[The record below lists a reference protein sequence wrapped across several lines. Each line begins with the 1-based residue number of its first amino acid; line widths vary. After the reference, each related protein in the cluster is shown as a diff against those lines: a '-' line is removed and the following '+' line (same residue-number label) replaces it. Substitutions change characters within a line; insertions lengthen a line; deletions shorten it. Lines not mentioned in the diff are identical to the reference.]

1 MLGAYVKA
9 TNKDE
14 SAMAKFR
21 YIDKE
26 ENSRD
31 PFAPTTEEANEFE
44 QLLQDDKHIPSSRR
58 YSMGESIEGTVVSV
72 SPEFVFIDL
81 GGKSSATL
89 STEEFTSSSLSIPKL
104 GDNISAFVRSDNGSE
119 ILLTRTLRR
128 NEVDDSLLRN
138 AFEAKIPVEAKVEK
152 IIKGGFEATVGA
164 KRCFVPLG
172 QMDIAHFDNPEVYV
186 GNTFKFTIT
195 ELKGRN
201 IVLSRKMI
209 LRQEMES
216 KVSSILE
223 KLEVGQSYAATIT
236 RLVDFGAFASI
247 DGLEGLIPLSEL
259 AWKRIKK
266 ADEVVR
272 LGDKV
277 NVKIIKIERTPK
289 LKIAFTLKDAGE
301 DPWITNA
308 TRLHPGEVL
317 QGTVVRMIDSG
328 AFVNVAEGVDGL
340 VPIHQITWE
349 KRINHPKD
357 ILSEGQSVKV
367 HVLAA
372 DLGAHRLSLSIKGP
386 MPEELMNKF
395 KGKRRDEHSSMSDE
409 DRALMK
415 QWEEYKSNEG
425 KVLIPSNR
433 DDTSIFASAFKR
445 AQKKK

>member
-9 TNKDE
+9 NNKDK

-26 ENSRD
+26 ENARD
-31 PFAPTTEEANEFE
+31 PFASEAEESNEFE
-44 QLLQDDKHIPSSRR
+44 QLLQDDKHTPTSRR
-58 YSMGESIEGTVVSV
+58 YRMGESVEGSVVSI
-72 SPEFVFIDL
+72 SSEFVFIDL

-89 STEEFTSSSLSIPKL
+89 SIEEFTSASQSVPKV
-104 GDNISAFVRSDNGSE
+104 GDTISAFVRTDNGSE

-152 IIKGGFEATVGA
+152 VIKGGFEATVGA

-172 QMDIAHFDNPEVYV
+172 QMDLTHFDNPEVYV

-201 IVLSRKMI
+201 VVLSRKSI
-209 LRQEMES
+209 LRQELDS
-216 KVSSILE
+216 KISSALE
-223 KLEVGQSYAATIT
+223 KLEVGQSHLATIT

-247 DGLEGLIPLSEL
+247 DGIEGLIPLSEM
-259 AWKRIKK
+259 AWKRLKK
-266 ADEVVR
+266 ADEAVR
-272 LGDKV
+272 LGEQV

-289 LKIAFTLKDAGE
+289 LKIAFTMKEAGE
-301 DPWITNA
+301 DPWISNA
-308 TRLHPGEVL
+308 TRLHPGAVL

-328 AFVNVAEGVDGL
+328 AFVNVADGVDGL

-357 ILSEGQSVKV
+357 ILAEGQSVKV

-386 MPEELMNKF
+386 MPEELINKF
-395 KGKRRDEHSSMSDE
+395 KGKKRDEFSNMSDE
-409 DRALMK
+409 DKALMK
-415 QWEEYKSNEG
+415 QWEEYKSNEA
-425 KVLIPSNR
+425 KVLIPTNR
-433 DDTSIFASAFKR
+433 DDTSIFASAFKH
-445 AQKKK
+445 AKKKK